1 MIYVQNN
8 YPIKWTVNGYP
19 DCINSNFEVVKRSE
33 IVNCLFSELPFCRQ
47 LMPKRD
53 TELSVLLKETRNN
66 FVIFCS
72 KFKKIIREMCWKN
85 KAGLLVHI
93 LVFLL
98 RVLKKTVLQ
107 KFEVSVAAVTMCRDI
122 SVTFLFRP
130 FRLAPL
136 TQ

>member
-1 MIYVQNN
+1 
-8 YPIKWTVNGYP
+8 
-19 DCINSNFEVVKRSE
+19 
-33 IVNCLFSELPFCRQ
+33 
-47 LMPKRD
+47 MPKRD